1 MQALVVYDS
10 QFGNT
15 EKIALAI
22 ASALREFGQV
32 QAVHADPAHPA
43 ELAGVDLLV
52 VGGPTQNMKA
62 TAGIRA
68 FVDKLSP
75 AQLSA
80 LSVACFDTRYRQ
92 PQMFTGSAA
101 DALAKSLSKI
111 GVSPLV
117 PAESFFVS
125 RKAGPLVEG
134 ELDRAAAWARSLANT
149 AMGMNRVGARA
160 GGVRQAS
167 PVN

>member
-32 QAVHADPAHPA
+32 QAVHADPERPV
-43 ELAGVDLLV
+43 ELNGVDLLV

-62 TAGIRA
+62 TAGIRT
-68 FVDKLSP
+68 FVDTLSP
-75 AQLSA
+75 AQLST
-80 LSVACFDTRYRQ
+80 LSIACFDTRYRQ
-92 PQMFTGSAA
+92 PQIFTGSAA
-101 DALAKSLSKI
+101 DALAKNLAKI
-111 GVSPLV
+111 GVSPLA

-125 RKAGPLVEG
+125 RKAGPLVDG
-134 ELDRAAAWARSLANT
+134 ELDRAAAWARTLANT
-149 AMGMNRVGARA
+149 AKGTDRVGASA

-167 PVN
+167 PIN